1 MGLIERIKGYIERK
15 RRVEKRLDDMK
26 RFEGK
31 ELELKMAS
39 FLFEI
44 SIEKA
49 TEFVREEFSRPESP
63 FQGVEKPKL
72 FHEITLLTFW
82 AVKKVIGNRP
92 VVIEEMHRNYSES
105 FNLMTTFSEDRDS
118 LFRRYEIYSNSWDDV
133 WGHQDMLGL
142 EVARYIFGNRE
153 EILRPDI
160 TFWLISY
167 LDDAIKT
174 FEKIK
179 KRWIEK
185 GIKF

>member
-1 MGLIERIKGYIERK
+1 MGIIDRIKGYIEQK
-15 RRVEKRLDDMK
+15 NKIAKRLDDM
-26 RFEGK
+26 RGLEGK
-31 ELELKMAS
+31 DLEIKMGS
-39 FLFEI
+39 FLFDL

-63 FQGVEKPKL
+63 FTGVDKTRF
-72 FHEITLLTFW
+72 FHEIALLTFW
-82 AVKKVIGNRP
+82 AARKVTGDKP
-92 VVIEEMHRNYSES
+92 AVIEEMHRNYAES
-105 FNLMTTFSEDRDS
+105 FNLIETFSEDKYS
-118 LFRRYEIYSNSWDDV
+118 LLKRYETYTDAWDEV

-174 FEKIK
+174 FEKTRKI
-179 KRWIEK
+179 WLGK
-185 GIKF
+185 GIRF

>member
-1 MGLIERIKGYIERK
+1 MGIINRIKEYIERK
-15 RRVEKRLDDMK
+15 NKIVKRLDDMK
-26 RFEGK
+26 GLKGRD
-31 ELELKMAS
+31 LEIRMGS
-39 FLFEI
+39 FLFDL

-63 FQGVEKPKL
+63 FIGVDKTRF
-72 FHEITLLTFW
+72 FHEIALLTFW
-82 AVKKVIGNRP
+82 AVQKVIGNRP
-92 VVIEEMHRNYSES
+92 AVIEEMHRNYSES
-105 FNLMTTFSEDRDS
+105 FNLVETFSEDKYS
-118 LFRRYEIYSNSWDDV
+118 LLKRYETYSASWDEV

-174 FEKIK
+174 FEKTRK
-179 KRWIEK
+179 MLLEK
-185 GIKF
+185 GIRF